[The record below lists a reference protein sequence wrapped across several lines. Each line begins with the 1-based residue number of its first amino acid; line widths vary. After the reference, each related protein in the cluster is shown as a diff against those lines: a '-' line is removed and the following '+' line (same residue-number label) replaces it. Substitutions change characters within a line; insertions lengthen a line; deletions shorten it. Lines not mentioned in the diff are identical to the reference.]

1 MPHLTIRC
9 RTLILGAVT
18 TLAVVMAGATGAD
31 ATVIRPAAEPQSGLV
46 LTLDN
51 GAAKISSG
59 TSVTYRATLTNRG
72 HRDLTNLR
80 VTINV
85 SGPFSITE
93 AVGGKVRRSTVAQW
107 VAAVP
112 AGRVVHFALRGTF
125 DAIPPATKAVT
136 ATGCVFV
143 LGHTGPLVCNSAL
156 SGVVDAPGSSG
167 WTVAD
172 LVWTVSSAVLSLA
185 VVVILLLAV
194 LRRGRRTAAG
204 TDS

>member
-9 RTLILGAVT
+9 RALVLGAIT

-31 ATVIRPAAEPQSGLV
+31 ATVLRPAAEPPSGLV

-51 GAAKISSG
+51 GATKISSG
-59 TSVTYRATLTNRG
+59 TSVTYRATITNRG
-72 HRDLTNLR
+72 HQDLTNLR

-85 SGPFSITE
+85 SGPFLITE
-93 AVGGKVRRSTVAQW
+93 AVGSMARRSAIAQW
-107 VAAVP
+107 VATVP
-112 AGRVVHFALRGTF
+112 VGRVVAFALRGTF
-125 DAIPPATKAVT
+125 HAIPPTTKAVT

-143 LGHTGPLVCNSAL
+143 VGHTGPLVCNSAL
-156 SGVVDAPGSSG
+156 SGVVNAPGPSG
-167 WTVAD
+167 RTIAA
-172 LVWTVSSAVLSLA
+172 LVWAMASAGLSLM

-194 LRRGRRTAAG
+194 LRRGRREAAG

>member
-9 RTLILGAVT
+9 RALVLGAVT

-31 ATVIRPAAEPQSGLV
+31 ATVIRPAAEPSSGLV
-46 LTLDN
+46 LTLDS
-51 GAAKISSG
+51 GAPKISSG

-72 HRDLTNLR
+72 HHDLTNLR

-85 SGPFSITE
+85 SGPFLITE
-93 AVGGKVRRSTVAQW
+93 AVGSKVRRSAIAQW
-107 VAAVP
+107 AATVP
-112 AGRVVHFALRGTF
+112 VGRVVVFALRGTF
-125 DAIPPATKAVT
+125 HAIPPATRAVT
-136 ATGCVFV
+136 ATGCAFV

-156 SGVVDAPGSSG
+156 SGVVNPPRSSG
-167 WTVAD
+167 WTVATF
-172 LVWTVSSAVLSLA
+172 VWLVSSAGLSLM

-194 LRRGRRTAAG
+194 LRRGRREAAG